1 MQVSQGEDLETKQK
15 VRSRV
20 RKCSMELMCR
30 VWSII
35 KVKAV

>member
-1 MQVSQGEDLETKQK
+1 MQVLQREDLETKQK
-15 VRSRV
+15 VRSHV
-20 RKCSMELMCR
+20 QKCSMGLMCR